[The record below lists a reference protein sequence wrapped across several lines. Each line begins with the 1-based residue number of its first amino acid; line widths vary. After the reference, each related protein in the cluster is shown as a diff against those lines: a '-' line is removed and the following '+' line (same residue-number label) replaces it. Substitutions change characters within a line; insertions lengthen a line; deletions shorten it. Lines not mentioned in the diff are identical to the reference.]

1 MRAQFSLLTLNAHSH
16 AEPDYERK
24 LHQFVHGVAKLQPDI
39 IALQEASQSGNAL
52 PVADLQGYTPAAN
65 DILIA
70 KDNHVKRIAEL
81 LQTIG
86 VHYHWTWL
94 PIKQAYGDLAEGI
107 ALLSL
112 LPIQSVHWGGISQ
125 TNDPSN
131 WRRRMLL
138 GIQTADTNDT
148 WYFCT
153 HMARWD
159 DPMDDF
165 RYQWEQTKTLL
176 PNARTLWLMGD
187 FNNPAEVRGEG
198 YDLMAAGGWQDTFV
212 LAREKDNGIT
222 VQKPIDGW
230 RDTHQNAMRIDQIW
244 CSRKTEILRSM
255 VVFNGDPL
263 PVVSDH
269 YGVMATMLQNGKEQP
284 L

>member
-1 MRAQFSLLTLNAHSH
+1 MREQFSLLTLNAHSH

-39 IALQEASQSGNAL
+39 IALQEASQTLTSP
-52 PVADLQGYTPAAN
+52 PVADLQGYTPATEG
-65 DILIA
+65 ITIA
-70 KDNHVKRIAEL
+70 ADNHVRRVADLLREL
-81 LQTIG
+81 GL
-86 VHYHWTWL
+86 HYHWTWL
-94 PIKQAYGDLAEGI
+94 PIKQAYGNLNEGI
-107 ALLSL
+107 ALLSR
-112 LPIQSVHWGGISQ
+112 LPIQTVRWGCISQ

-138 GIQTADTNDT
+138 GIQTADTDDT

-159 DPMDDF
+159 DEQDDF
-165 RYQWEQTKTLL
+165 RGQWEKTKALL
-176 PNARTLWLMGD
+176 PDTGTLWLMGD

-198 YDLMAAGGWQDTFV
+198 YDHIAAGGWQDAFV
-212 LAREKDNGIT
+212 LAREKDDGIT
-222 VQKPIDGW
+222 VQTSIDGW
-230 RDTHQNAMRIDQIW
+230 RDTKQTSMRIDQIW
-244 CSRKTEILRSM
+244 CSRRAEILRSM
-255 VVFNGDPL
+255 VVFNGSPL

-269 YGVMATMLQNGKEQP
+269 YGVMAIMLQNGKEQP